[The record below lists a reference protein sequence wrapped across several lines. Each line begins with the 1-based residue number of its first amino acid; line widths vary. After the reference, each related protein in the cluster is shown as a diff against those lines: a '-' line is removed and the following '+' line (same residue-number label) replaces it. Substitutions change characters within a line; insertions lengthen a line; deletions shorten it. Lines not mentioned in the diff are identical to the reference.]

1 MKRIFFRLLAFFML
15 AFLFTSCERDM
26 KEVTYYVITNVST
39 DVNLRSGPETSSG
52 IVAKVPAGEKVYPV
66 NETNNNGDW
75 YHVRTAKGDTG
86 YIYKSYITTVKVK
99 VKKRPA
105 ELLAEEGQKVSTVFD
120 TVDQWRL
127 KYDSR
132 ELRSWIVIAALVL
145 TVLLTVMLRFM
156 PVRWWHYLIM
166 TVISALL
173 ITGLLTCDLT
183 GSVKSGTIITDIIFG
198 LIFIASPFLLL
209 ICMKTMLA
217 DSFLD
222 SDLSYEGVDVFVN
235 FHTVFSLILVFF
247 CILCFKFFHGTA
259 DLSILVYLIFQALVF
274 IVFFIVAIR
283 KHMVKTFFLYTYTF
297 MTALPAVIVFSY
309 LFAVVALPLL
319 MILALFLT
327 GGGGS
332 GRSRSSGSTTTL
344 VDQYGHHVA
353 DVDGSG
359 LDHNT
364 GKRYEKG
371 ADGSWSDI

>member
-1 MKRIFFRLLAFFML
+1 ML
-15 AFLFTSCERDM
+15 
-26 KEVTYYVITNVST
+26 TYYVISNVST
-39 DVNLRSGPETSSG
+39 DVNLRSGPGTSFG
-52 IVAKVPAGEKVYPV
+52 IVTKVPEGEKVYPIG
-66 NETNNNGDW
+66 EAGNNGDW

-86 YIYKSYITTVKVK
+86 YIHKSYITTVTIK
-99 VKKRPA
+99 VKKRPG
-105 ELLAEEGQKVSTVFD
+105 ELLAEKGQKVSVVF
-120 TVDQWRL
+120 TTIDQWRL

-145 TVLLTVMLRFM
+145 TVLLTVLLRFM
-156 PVRWWHYLIM
+156 PARWWHYLIM

-217 DSFLD
+217 DSFLE
-222 SDLSYEGVDVFVN
+222 SDLSDEGVDVFIN

-259 DLSILVYLIFQALVF
+259 DLSILIYLIFQALVF
-274 IVFFIVAIR
+274 IIFFIVAIR
-283 KHMVKTFFLYTYTF
+283 KHILRTFFIYTF
-297 MTALPAVIVFSY
+297 AFTLSLPAIAIISY
-309 LFAVVALPLL
+309 IFAVVALPLL
-319 MILALFLT
+319 IILASILS

-332 GRSRSSGSTTTL
+332 GRSSSSGSTTTL
-344 VDQYGHHVA
+344 VDQYGQHVA

-359 LDHNT
+359 LDHST